1 MKLRVIIV
9 ILSLIALQHTLLHS
23 QKKVALNKYLT
34 EAHEYMQVGNYSK
47 AAELYSAL
55 KGFKKDKPYA
65 LHGLVYCYAKLKDYK
80 ALESIKKEL
89 GSNDALYA
97 LIEGLMQERN
107 GNKQGAKENYEL
119 FLSKANEQY
128 GSELKTVAEL
138 GLSRM
143 KAPEEDETKNKNIKV
158 TASSLALNDVYTG
171 GTWYEQS
178 LVYSY
183 GKLGLPAGSNFQ
195 KIEGYMGSL
204 SNKPAGNI
212 STKFY
217 LGGMS
222 IDENK
227 KEAIVSKQLNE
238 ENGFGSLKPKAFKKA
253 MLSSKGINTLQL
265 YSGKLSSGLNVG
277 ELTKLDFCDKEYNY
291 VHPVLFAGGTKMIFS
306 SDMAGSLGGYDL
318 YITERKSDGSWS
330 SPRNLGSQINSKGD
344 EMYPSVYKDSVLYYS
359 STGLPGYGNADV
371 YYSLYVRGEF
381 QEPIN
386 IGKDINT
393 GADELGFVMVD
404 KRKGLFFSN
413 RENAQQDK
421 LYYLEYPVKYRKM
434 RGTAKDKLY
443 DVPLSDVKIEIYDKE
458 KDSLLAT
465 VSSNDDGKFA
475 YNYLLEDKEYRI
487 VASKPGYKPVEKNVK
502 PGSTEVLLE
511 FPDLFSMEPII
522 EKKTVFRFNNILFDY
537 AKADLK
543 DSSKVILDRL
553 AEVLLNNPKV
563 KVELSAHTDSRGSD
577 ATNLK
582 LSQRRAESCVN
593 YLIMK
598 GVNSINIVSRGYGET
613 QPLNRCTNNVK
624 CTEDEFAINR
634 RVEIKVLDIKD

>member
-1 MKLRVIIV
+1 LFAGIYGEGYG
-9 ILSLIALQHTLLHS
+9 
-23 QKKVALNKYLT
+23 QKKVALSKYLT
-34 EAHEYMQVGNYSK
+34 EANEYLQVGNYSK
-47 AAELYSAL
+47 AAELYASL
-55 KGFKKDKPYA
+55 KGFKKDRPYA
-65 LHGLVYCYAKLKDYK
+65 LQGLVYCYAKLKDYK
-80 ALESIKKEL
+80 ALEGIKKEL
-89 GSNDALYA
+89 GSNEAMYI
-97 LIEGLMQERN
+97 LIEGMLQERN
-107 GNKQGAKENYEL
+107 GNKPAAKENYEL
-119 FLSKANEQY
+119 FLSKSDEKY
-128 GSELKTVAEL
+128 GIELKDIAIVGL
-138 GLSRM
+138 GRM
-143 KAPEEDETKNKNIKV
+143 KTPEEDETRNKNIKV
-158 TASSLALNDVYTG
+158 TASSLVLNDVYTG
-171 GTWYEQS
+171 GTWHEQS
-178 LVYSY
+178 LVFSY
-183 GKLGLPAGSNFQ
+183 GKIGMPTGSNFQ

-204 SNKPAGNI
+204 SNKSSGNI
-212 STKFY
+212 NTKFY
-217 LGGMS
+217 LGGIS
-222 IDENK
+222 VDENR
-227 KEAIVSKQLNE
+227 KEVIVSKQLNE

-253 MLSSKGINTLQL
+253 TLSSKGINTMQL
-265 YSGKLSSGLNVG
+265 FGGKQINGLNAS

-291 VHPVLFAGGTKMIFS
+291 VHPVIFGNGTKMIFS

-318 YITERKSDGSWS
+318 YISERKSDGSWG
-330 SPRNLGSQINSKGD
+330 SPRNLGSQINSAGD
-344 EMYPSVYKDSVLYYS
+344 EMYPSVFKDSVLYYS

-386 IGKDINT
+386 IGKDINS
-393 GADELGFVMVD
+393 GADELGFIMVD

-421 LYYLEYPVKYRKM
+421 LFYLEYPVKYRKM

-443 DVPLSDVKIEIYDKE
+443 DVPLSDVKIEIFDRE

-465 VSSNDDGKFA
+465 VSSNDEGKFA
-475 YNYLLEDKEYRI
+475 FNYLLEDKEYRI
-487 VASKPGYKPVEKNVK
+487 VASKQGFKSTEKIIK
-502 PGSTEVLLE
+502 PGSTDVFLE
-511 FPDLFSMEPII
+511 YPNLFNMEPII

-537 AKADLK
+537 GKADLK
-543 DSSKVILDRL
+543 DSSKIILDRL

-577 ATNLK
+577 VTNLK

-634 RVEIKVLDIKD
+634 RVEIKVLDVKFH